1 MRRIFSLSSMGRHV
15 THNSEKD
22 STLTRFLAV
31 LAALAP
37 LAAAALN
44 HDTIVVPVALGRFAV
59 ACSNVAQDATRIA
72 PGAQASDY
80 WEGRPINGVDHY
92 VSELLAQPQA
102 AVRYNAR
109 VPDIRANYPG
119 HAGDDVDFVAIVCHP
134 TPRSNNDASYALPGT
149 GDVIPH
155 MQAAGQAPKLISA
168 TEYAAAFGIAV
179 GEAPNAPQRLP
190 LIVYSHGL
198 TGSPIS
204 KGYVDVMVQLA
215 AQGYVVAAPFH
226 GDPRFSRV
234 RLEDISDFVFVLRDF
249 DRIVELQL
257 MRPLSL
263 KVMTDVLLAEPGFGF
278 APAIDTQRIGGFGAS
293 MGGEAMALLLGARLT
308 TSIGL
313 ACDEAVRDPRI
324 KAAVGFVPYMGQAFL
339 PAFCD
344 SQSGATGVN
353 RPYLA
358 LSGTVDTTAP
368 IGPAQQAINRF
379 SGSRYLVRLPDGK
392 HEFRPEDAGDLFT
405 WMTAFLNTYLQVPA
419 DPGAASRFFKMA
431 SVVGGRDDRLVV
443 DVHVPFATQGTEIL
457 AYEFFNTGLGHY
469 FLSTAPSETAGILA
483 GAAGPGWELTGQSF
497 KAWLTLPTDTFGNV
511 GPVCRFYGRG
521 PNSHFFTAEPSE
533 CELVKRD
540 PGWFYEGI
548 GLYERRVGAGCP
560 PGTLQVNRAY
570 NNRFA
575 QNDSNHRFSTSDSTM
590 ADMARVGWIVEG
602 AMMCANP

>member
-15 THNSEKD
+15 IHNSEKD
-22 STLTRFLAV
+22 STLTRFLA
-31 LAALAP
+31 LIAALAP

-44 HDTIVVPVALGRFAV
+44 HDTIVAPLAAGRFAV

-72 PGAQASDY
+72 PGASASDY
-80 WEGRPINGVDHY
+80 WEGRPVNGVDHY
-92 VSELLAQPQA
+92 LSEILAQPQA

-134 TPRSNNDASYALPGT
+134 TPRANNDANYALPGT

-155 MQAAGQAPKLISA
+155 MQPAGQAPRLISA
-168 TEYAAAFGIAV
+168 AEYAAAFGIAV
-179 GEAPNAPQRLP
+179 GQAPNAPQRLP

-204 KGYVDVMVQLA
+204 KGYVDVLVQLA
-215 AQGYVVAAPFH
+215 SQGYMVAAPFH

-234 RLEDISDFVFVLRDF
+234 RIEDISDIVFVLRDF
-249 DRIVELQL
+249 DHIVELQL
-257 MRPLSL
+257 MRPLAL
-263 KVMTDVLLAEPGFGF
+263 KVMTDVLLADPGFGF
-278 APAIDTQRIGGFGAS
+278 AAAIDTERIGGFGAS

-313 ACDEAVRDPRI
+313 ACGDAVHDPRI
-324 KAAVGFVPYMGQAFL
+324 KAAVGFVPYMGQNFL

-344 SQSGATGVN
+344 GQSGASGVN

-358 LSGTVDTTAP
+358 MSGTADTTAP

-379 SGSRYLVRLPDGK
+379 SGSRYLVSLPDGK
-392 HEFRPEDAGDLFT
+392 HEFRPEDAGDVFT
-405 WMTAFLNTYLQVPA
+405 WMVTFLDTYLQVPA
-419 DPGAASRFFKMA
+419 DPGARLRFFKMA
-431 SVVGGRDDRLVV
+431 GVTGGRDDRLVV
-443 DVHVPFATQGTEIL
+443 DVHVPFANQGTEV
-457 AYEFFNTGLGHY
+457 ATYEFFNTFLGHY
-469 FLSTAPSETAGILA
+469 FLSAAPSETAGILA
-483 GAAGPGWELTGQSF
+483 GAAGAGWQLTGQSF
-497 KAWLTLPTDTFGNV
+497 KAWLAPPADPASLAA
-511 GPVCRFYGRG
+511 PVCRFYGPG

-548 GLYERRVGAGCP
+548 GFHARRVGSGCP
-560 PGTLQVNRAY
+560 AGTLQVNRAY

-590 ADMARVGWIVEG
+590 ADMARAGWIVEG
-602 AMMCANP
+602 TMMCANP